1 MTHPRIAFSN
11 IALLISA
18 IFFFTGP
25 TSVRPNCND
34 QVSNK
39 SIKAV
44 FQEYKFDL
52 EKPSNVTATLFVYD
66 FMDGSTTELLKF
78 ENVKGSITP
87 VINNNHLLYYLEPN
101 YYLVTLPNKD
111 PKIIATDV
119 RGGMIFS
126 QDSKN
131 IVYLGSQGVL
141 KTYSITSGKTEILGN
156 LTAYEEPSYF
166 IGYDS
171 SNSKIIYLQFDALH
185 EWRKIGGVKV
195 LYQYRKTNQGPH
207 SDFEM
212 NYRVISNDLTKVLFT
227 KENIQGYVSE
237 VGIFDIPKR
246 RYTQLDQ
253 NFNELIGFSANV
265 GFTTDS
271 KSLRGV
277 SDEGYGASSYWNAET
292 DSITAQTVFKSSN
305 GFIQSASDDQCRF
318 LIRKEGFMPNKLGF
332 VSFFVEPLT
341 NPSKKLTVYEQKPT
355 GNQPGVNFVG
365 WLTN

>member
-1 MTHPRIAFSN
+1 M
-11 IALLISA
+11 
-18 IFFFTGP
+18 
-25 TSVRPNCND
+25 
-34 QVSNK
+34 
-39 SIKAV
+39 
-44 FQEYKFDL
+44 
-52 EKPSNVTATLFVYD
+52 
-66 FMDGSTTELLKF
+66 
-78 ENVKGSITP
+78 
-87 VINNNHLLYYLEPN
+87 
-101 YYLVTLPNKD
+101 
-111 PKIIATDV
+111 
-119 RGGMIFS
+119 
-126 QDSKN
+126 
-131 IVYLGSQGVL
+131 
-141 KTYSITSGKTEILGN
+141 
-156 LTAYEEPSYF
+156 
-166 IGYDS
+166 
-171 SNSKIIYLQFDALH
+171 
-185 EWRKIGGVKV
+185 
-195 LYQYRKTNQGPH
+195 
-207 SDFEM
+207 
-212 NYRVISNDLTKVLFT
+212 
-227 KENIQGYVSE
+227 
-237 VGIFDIPKR
+237 GIFDIPKR